1 MDAITGIAYK
11 ISLFQHSSETFI
23 VLRKNETNKNVFNT
37 PSVKEHAAFK
47 GEL

>member
-1 MDAITGIAYK
+1 MDDLI
-11 ISLFQHSSETFI
+11 ISASTSETCI